1 MSKDELRMSAGR
13 ETEALIHWASTVEFS
28 DIPLAARR
36 RALLILADDMG
47 AMLSA
52 EAEPEVAAFHDMLA
66 ASSSAGSASLLRKGR
81 ARLPIEAAAIG
92 NAVAASWNELDE
104 GYRKAV
110 CHAGL
115 YTLPCLL
122 AHAEAQDKSTA
133 EVLRALVVS
142 YEVLTRFARAWPF
155 QTLKIHPHALYC
167 SLGAATALGILQRV
181 DADTLLAAVT
191 AASTMGA
198 TGPYSQAVRGVLV
211 RNVWA
216 ACGISNGMRA
226 LEWARCGIG
235 GVAETPHDVYF
246 EALGSE
252 ADPQQLTQQLGHEWA
267 VCDGYHKINACCQYA
282 HSAIAAVESLLE
294 TYPDLQ
300 GGQGIERIRLT
311 THAYGMTLNDFAPRT
326 ILGAKFSIPFAVATA
341 FVHGHGGAS
350 AFDSRALGDPRV
362 REMSQK
368 IELSEVRKPLPWP
381 QDRPAYLT
389 IVMKDGQERSA
400 HCLSARGGPDLPFE
414 DEDLWRKV
422 ATLSGHSMPGLE
434 PVMRALHS
442 GLDGSRSD
450 GALDQSWRTVLEQC
464 FEPQPSSRAPKH

>member
-13 ETEALIHWASTVEFS
+13 ETEALIQWASTVEFS
-28 DIPLAARR
+28 DIPLVARR
-36 RALLILADDMG
+36 RALLILADDIG

-52 EAEPEVAAFHDMLA
+52 ETEPEVAAFHEMLV
-66 ASSSAGSASLLRKGR
+66 AGGGAGGASLLRKGR
-81 ARLPIEAAAIG
+81 AQLPIETAAIG

-115 YTLPCLL
+115 YALPCLL
-122 AHAEAQDKSTA
+122 AHAEAQGRTMA
-133 EVLRALVVS
+133 ELLRALVVS
-142 YEVLTRFARAWPF
+142 YEILTRFARAWPF
-155 QTLKIHPHALYC
+155 QTLKLHPHALYC
-167 SLGAATALGILQRV
+167 SLGAATALGVLERV
-181 DADTLLAAVT
+181 DAGTLMAAVT
-191 AASTMGA
+191 GASTMGA

-226 LEWARCGIG
+226 LQWARCGIG
-235 GVAETPHDVYF
+235 GVAETPHDVYA
-246 EALGSE
+246 EALSSG
-252 ADPQQLTQQLGHEWA
+252 ADPQQLTQQLGVEWA
-267 VCDGYHKINACCQYA
+267 VCDGYHKMNACCQYA
-282 HSAIAAVESLLE
+282 HSAITAVESLLE
-294 TYPDLQ
+294 AYPDLQ

-311 THAYGMTLNDFAPRT
+311 THAYGMTLNDFEPVT

-362 REMSQK
+362 QEVSQK
-368 IELSEVRKPLPWP
+368 IELSEVRNPLPWP

-400 HCLSARGGPDLPFE
+400 QCLSARGGPDLPFE
-414 DEDLWRKV
+414 DKDLWRKV
-422 ATLSGHSMPGLE
+422 ATLSGDSMPGLE

-442 GLDGSRSD
+442 GLDESGTD
-450 GALDQSWRTVLEQC
+450 GALDQPWRTVLGQC
-464 FEPQPSSRAPKH
+464 FEPQPAA